1 MTEPP
6 GTQSRRL
13 TSLPPMRV
21 GFIGLGI
28 MGSRQAANL
37 VRAGHE
43 LRVFNRTRETAE
55 AWAAEHK
62 AEVADSPRA
71 AAEGADAVITMVVDG
86 AQVEAMLLGEDGAV
100 AGAPEGT
107 LFIDCS
113 TIAPADARRLGAT
126 LREQGHGLV
135 DAPVTGSAPK
145 AEDGTLTIMAGGSDE
160 DMARAMPLLE
170 AMGKLIVH
178 CGDVGQGQAVKVI
191 SNSVSAINCAA
202 IAQALVVG
210 PAGGRR
216 PRVARRGDGR
226 RARPTRRCSSSRP
239 ARCSSTTS
247 PPSSSSSTCSRT
259 SASASTRRGPRARRS
274 CSPRWRA
281 SSTAPGVG
289 RGLGEQDFAA
299 VLEVLEDLGGAKV

>member
-1 MTEPP
+1 
-6 GTQSRRL
+6 
-13 TSLPPMRV
+13 MRV

-43 LRVFNRTRETAE
+43 LHVFNRTRETAE
-55 AWAAEHK
+55 AWASEHN
-62 AEVADSPRA
+62 AAVADSPRG

-86 AQVEAMLLGEDGAV
+86 AQVSAMLLGEDGAV
-100 AGAPEGT
+100 GGAPEET

-113 TIAPADARRLGAT
+113 TIAPADARRLGDR
-126 LREQGHGLV
+126 LGEQGHGFV

-145 AEDGTLTIMAGGSDE
+145 AEDGTLTIMAGGSDA
-160 DMARAMPLLE
+160 DMQRAMPLLE

-210 PAGGRR
+210 RSAGVDLESLVEVMG
-216 PRVARRGDGR
+216 AGSANSTMLELK
-226 RARPTRRCSSSRP
+226 ARPMLDRDFSPLFKLEHMLKDVGLCLDE
-239 ARCSSTTS
+239 ARTAGA
-247 PPSSSSSTCSRT
+247 PFLF
-259 SASASTRRGPRARRS
+259 AALARELYG
-274 CSPRWRA
+274 A
-281 SSTAPGVG
+281 GVG
-289 RGLGEQDFAA
+289 RGLGDQDFAA
-299 VLEVLEDLGGAKV
+299 VLEVIEDLGGAKV